1 VVGGQ
6 VRLIPEIVCEWGL
19 AGLRSAAAGRNVVI
33 VDIFS
38 FSTAVSVAASRG
50 AMILPC
56 EWNEERAT
64 ALARAERAEL
74 AAKRGE
80 GPYSLAP
87 ASLRSIP
94 VGLRLVVPSRNGSA
108 IAFAAGEAGARKIIA
123 ACLRN
128 AASVA
133 KWVNEQ
139 REPVAVI
146 AAGERWP
153 DDTIRFAFEDWLG
166 AGAIISRLVGDRTV
180 EAAAAAAAF
189 EVLRESLSEALAGSR
204 SGRELLEAGRA
215 EDIDLAA
222 ELDMDDVV
230 PILTGNAFCDRGGT
244 LPRS

>member
-1 VVGGQ
+1 VGGEAR
-6 VRLIPEIVCEWGL
+6 VIPDIVCEWGL

-33 VDIFS
+33 VDVFS
-38 FSTAVSVAASRG
+38 FSTAVSVAVRRG

-64 ALARAERAEL
+64 ALARAEGAEL

-80 GPYSLAP
+80 GRYTLAP

-94 VGLRLVVPSRNGSA
+94 AGLRLVVPSRNGSA
-108 IAFAAGEAGARKIIA
+108 IAFAASRVGAKSIVA

-128 AASVA
+128 GAAVA
-133 KWVNEQ
+133 RWLNEQ
-139 REPVAVI
+139 RQPVAVI

-153 DDTIRFAFEDWLG
+153 DDTIRFAFEDWLD
-166 AGAIISRLVGDRTV
+166 AGAIISRLDGDRTV

-189 EVLRESLSEALAGSR
+189 EVLRGSLSDALAGCR
-204 SGRELLEAGRA
+204 SGRELLEAERA

-222 ELDMDDVV
+222 ELDGDDVV

>member
-1 VVGGQ
+1 VVGGE

-19 AGLRSAAAGRNVVI
+19 AGLRSTAAGRNVVI
-33 VDIFS
+33 VDVFS
-38 FSTAVSVAASRG
+38 FSTAVSVAVSRG

-56 EWNEERAT
+56 EWNEERAS
-64 ALARAERAEL
+64 ALARAEGAEL

-80 GPYSLAP
+80 GRYTLAP

-94 VGLRLVVPSRNGSA
+94 AGMRLVVPSQNGSA
-108 IAFAAGEAGARKIIA
+108 IAFAARQAGARSIVA
-123 ACLRN
+123 GCLRN
-128 AASVA
+128 AAAVA
-133 KWVNEQ
+133 RWLTEQ

-166 AGAIISRLVGDRTV
+166 AGAIISRLDGNRTV
-180 EAAAAAAAF
+180 EAAAAATAF
-189 EVLRESLSEALAGSR
+189 EALRGSLSDALAGCR
-204 SGRELLEAGRA
+204 SGRELLEADRA

-222 ELDMDDVV
+222 QLDADDVV
-230 PILTGNAFCDRGGT
+230 PLLTGTAFCDPGGT